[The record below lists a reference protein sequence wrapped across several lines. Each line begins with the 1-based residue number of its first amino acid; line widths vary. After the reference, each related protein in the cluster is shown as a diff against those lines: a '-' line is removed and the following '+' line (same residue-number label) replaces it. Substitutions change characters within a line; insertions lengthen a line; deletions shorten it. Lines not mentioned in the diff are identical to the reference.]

1 MINDILDFLEPVNTS
16 DFDMSDMSNQKD
28 LMFAN
33 TFFQKKSEPFNSE
46 KTFDIA
52 IVGIPEE
59 RNSKNKGTA
68 KAPDKIRSEL
78 YRLYSPTKIKIVDF
92 GNIKKGK
99 TIKDTYIALTEIVY
113 ELLKNELTVITIGGS
128 KDLIIPVC
136 KSYEKGKKQFNL
148 CVCEPKFNL
157 NENKDIFS
165 DETYLSE
172 IINNNKKLFNYT
184 NLGYQ
189 TYYNPVENINFI
201 QQSFEAVR
209 LGISRSKLYQNEPF
223 IRDADF
229 FAIDINSV
237 KKTDAPGTIKP
248 SIHGFYGEEAC
259 QLAKYAG
266 ISDKISTFGIFNVNP
281 NLDNNNQTSELSAQI
296 IWHFIQAFYSRKNE
310 FPESVIRKMRKY
322 IVNVDGIDEKI
333 IFYKSSKTG
342 RWWIDVSYKKKKKKL
357 ISCTF
362 DDYIKASGN
371 EIPERWW
378 FFFQKLN

>member
-1 MINDILDFLEPVNTS
+1 MINNILDFLEPVNTS
-16 DFDMSDMSNQKD
+16 DFDFSETNNKKD
-28 LMFAN
+28 LLFTN
-33 TFFQKKSEPFNSE
+33 TSFSKKSGTLNSE
-46 KTFDIA
+46 EIFDIA
-52 IVGIPEE
+52 IIGVPEE

-68 KAPDKIRSEL
+68 KAPDKIRAEL
-78 YRLYSPTKIKIVDF
+78 YSLYTPAKIRLIDL

-99 TIKDTYIALTEIVY
+99 TVKDTYIALTEVVY
-113 ELLKNELTVITIGGS
+113 ELLKNELTVIIIGGS
-128 KDLIIPVC
+128 KDLIVPTC
-136 KSYEKGKKQFNL
+136 KSYKKGRKQFNL
-148 CVCEPKFNL
+148 CVSEPKFNL

-189 TYYNPVENINFI
+189 TYYNPIENINFI
-201 QQSFEAVR
+201 QKEFEAVR
-209 LGISRSKLYQNEPF
+209 LGISRSKLHQTEPY

-229 FAIDINSV
+229 FAIDISSI
-237 KKTDAPGTIKP
+237 KKSEAPGTITP

-266 ISDKISTFGIFNVNP
+266 ISDKTSTFGVFNVNP
-281 NLDNNNQTSELSAQI
+281 DFDNNNQTSELSAQI
-296 IWHFIQAFYSRKNE
+296 IWHFIQAFYNRKNE
-310 FPESVIRKMRKY
+310 FPASEIRKMRKY
-322 IVNVDGIDEKI
+322 IVSVDGVDDKI
-333 IFYKSSKTG
+333 TFYKSSKTG
-342 RWWIDVSYKKKKKKL
+342 RWWVDVSYKKKNKL